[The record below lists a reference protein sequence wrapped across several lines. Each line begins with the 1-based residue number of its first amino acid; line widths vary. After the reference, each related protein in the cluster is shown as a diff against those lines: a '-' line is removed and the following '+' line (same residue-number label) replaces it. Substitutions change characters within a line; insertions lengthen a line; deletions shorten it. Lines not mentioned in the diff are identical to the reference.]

1 MYEKYEN
8 DGSLTIKISKEILEA
23 NPQLFKELKAHVLR
37 NNSSICAVETV
48 CQELKNVSEV
58 VEKSILEISDK
69 FKIIAASAN
78 EQATSIDS
86 FIGKTL
92 NVEYS
97 GKTIGM
103 SEALEVINKTI
114 SGAIEK
120 ILFVSKMSM
129 AMVYSLDD
137 AMNQAGE
144 IEKYILKV
152 QKITRQTS
160 LLALNATIE
169 ASRAGEAGK
178 GFAVV
183 ASEVKGLSQLIESIS
198 SEIKDKIMNIVS
210 SVTGSHRILEEIAT
224 IDMSDNIMVKET
236 VGSIMDALMKQN
248 EDLSGIMKD
257 AVSYSKQSAANI
269 TSLIMGIQFQDRS
282 SQCIA
287 NSINVLTK
295 VSEGMKE
302 FNKKAAFIEGSN
314 DIEINHARLLT
325 STFLLG
331 DLKRSYAQ
339 KMLDYGFIKSLEDLG
354 VAANSNNAKKEES
367 EDDIELF

>member
-1 MYEKYEN
+1 MNEKYEK
-8 DGSLTIKISKEILEA
+8 DGSLTITISKELIDA
-23 NPQLFKELKAHVLR
+23 NPQLFNEIKSHVMRNNASMCAIETVCKELK
-37 NNSSICAVETV
+37 I
-48 CQELKNVSEV
+48 VSDT
-58 VEKSILEISDK
+58 VEKSVLDISDK
-69 FKIIAASAN
+69 FKLIAASAN
-78 EQATSIDS
+78 EQAASVDS

-92 NVEYS
+92 NVEYN
-97 GKTIGM
+97 GKMITMG
-103 SEALEVINKTI
+103 EALDAINKTI

-137 AMNQAGE
+137 AMSQASE
-144 IEKYILKV
+144 IEKYIVKV

-183 ASEVKGLSQLIESIS
+183 ANEVKGLSQLIEGIS
-198 SEIKDKIMNIVS
+198 SEIKDKIINIVS
-210 SVTGSHRILEEIAT
+210 SVTGSHKILEEIAT

-248 EDLSGIMKD
+248 GDLSAIMKD
-257 AVSYSKQSAANI
+257 SIAHSKQSAANI

-282 SQCIA
+282 SQYIA

-295 VSEGMKE
+295 LSDEIKE
-302 FNKKAAFIEGSN
+302 FNQKFGLLGSLDEI
-314 DIEINHARLLT
+314 DISHARLLT

-339 KMLDYGFIKSLEDLG
+339 NMLNNGFIKSVEDLG
-354 VAANSNNAKKEES
+354 VAANSNKPASTEDEE
-367 EDDIELF
+367 IELF